1 MPQGRKEISDMTSC
15 TPVFVLVGVSSIL
28 VELVLLIASA
38 RAMRN
43 GANEGVGSAL
53 SANILSFLALCATAN
68 LIWKNVFCSDDPS
81 GLTTRGTIVAG
92 ASFLLWAGSTFLL
105 IWRLWPKRVVQ
116 YGQDT
121 MAPLVD
127 GVESV
132 FQVTRQGNTLIVTL
146 STGEAD
152 FHREFRAV
160 LDADGAVRWN
170 AAIDSVLGGAETAEF
185 SRGKACA
192 MFIRTDDGVVIE
204 AYNADASH
212 LRTVAEF
219 TDRQARELQDVVKS
233 IIRPLAA

>member
-1 MPQGRKEISDMTSC
+1 MTSC
-15 TPVFVLVGVSSIL
+15 TPVFILVGLSSVLV
-28 VELVLLIASA
+28 EFVLLFASA

-43 GANEGVGSAL
+43 GANEGVGGAL
-53 SANILSFLALCATAN
+53 SANGLSFLALCATAN

-132 FQVTRQGNTLIVTL
+132 FQITRQGNTLIVTL

-160 LDADGAVRWN
+160 LDEEAAVRWATCIGAVLKGN
-170 AAIDSVLGGAETAEF
+170 RDAAFKEGH
-185 SRGKACA
+185 ACA
-192 MFIRTDDGVVIE
+192 YFSQDE
-204 AYNADASH
+204 AGLRVEGFDEETSDV
-212 LRTVAEF
+212 RTVCRFTHAQAEQMQELV
-219 TDRQARELQDVVKS
+219 TPPVARHDR
-233 IIRPLAA
+233 